1 MLNYK
6 VSNNFVIQIFANLRG
21 EFNME
26 GKIGKVLIV
35 DDDENICEVIK
46 MYLENSGYDTK
57 VSYNGKDAQE
67 AYIQYK
73 PDLVL
78 LDVML
83 PNIDGIDVLKWI
95 RKQAETPVIMLTA
108 KGETFDK
115 VLGLEL
121 GADDYMVKPFEP
133 KELLARVKAV
143 LRRYNVENDNKE
155 ILSFDG
161 LVIDINSYT
170 VVFHG
175 EDIKMPP
182 KEFELL
188 HFLAGNKNRVFT
200 REQLLCEVW
209 GYDYP
214 GDSRTVDV
222 HVKRLR
228 EKLPGG
234 ENWQL
239 ETVWGVGYKF
249 EVK

>member
-1 MLNYK
+1 
-6 VSNNFVIQIFANLRG
+6 
-21 EFNME
+21 ME
-26 GKIGKVLIV
+26 GFLGKVLVV
-35 DDDENICEVIK
+35 DDDKNICEVIK
-46 MYLENSGYDTK
+46 MYLESSGYNVK
-57 VSYNGKDAQE
+57 VANDGKEAQE
-67 AYIQYK
+67 IFANYK

-83 PNIDGIDVLKWI
+83 PYIDGIDVLKWI
-95 RKQAETPVIMLTA
+95 RKNHETPVIMITA

-121 GADDYMVKPFEP
+121 GADDYIVKPFEP
-133 KELLARVKAV
+133 KELMARVKAV
-143 LRRYNVENDNKE
+143 LRRYTSEVDNKE
-155 ILSFDG
+155 ALCFDN
-161 LVIDINSYT
+161 LVIDVNSYNVT
-170 VVFHG
+170 YNG
-175 EDIKMPP
+175 KEIKMPP

-188 HFLAGNKNRVFT
+188 YYLASNRNKVFT

-228 EKLPGG
+228 EKVSGG

>member
-1 MLNYK
+1 MDGIL
-6 VSNNFVIQIFANLRG
+6 
-21 EFNME
+21 
-26 GKIGKVLIV
+26 GKILII

-57 VSYNGKDAQE
+57 VGHNGKEAQE
-67 AYIQYK
+67 FFMEYK

-78 LDVML
+78 LDVMI
-83 PNIDGIDVLKWI
+83 PHMDGVDVLKWI
-95 RKQAETPVIMLTA
+95 RKDSETPVIMLTA

-115 VLGLEL
+115 VLALEL
-121 GADDYMVKPFEP
+121 GADDYIVKPFEP
-133 KELLARVKAV
+133 KELIARVKAV
-143 LRRYNVENDNKE
+143 MRRYNVEVGVKE
-155 ILSFDG
+155 AITYPDLTVD
-161 LVIDINSYT
+161 VNSYNVT
-170 VVFHG
+170 YNG
-175 EDIKMPP
+175 NEIKMPP

-188 HFLAGNKNRVFT
+188 YYLASNKNRVFT

-222 HVKRLR
+222 HIKRLR
-228 EKLPGG
+228 EKLHGG
-234 ENWQL
+234 ANWQL

>member
-1 MLNYK
+1 
-6 VSNNFVIQIFANLRG
+6 
-21 EFNME
+21 ME
-26 GKIGKVLIV
+26 GSIGKILIV

-46 MYLENSGYDTK
+46 MYVENAGYEVQVANDGKSAETTFLE
-57 VSYNGKDAQE
+57 
-67 AYIQYK
+67 YK
-73 PDLVL
+73 PDLVI
-78 LDVML
+78 LDIML

-95 RKQAETPVIMLTA
+95 RKDYETPVIMLTA

-121 GADDYMVKPFEP
+121 GADDYIVKPFEP
-133 KELLARVKAV
+133 KEMLARIKAV
-143 LRRYNVENDNKE
+143 LRRYSVDNENKE
-155 ILSFDG
+155 VLKFEQ
-161 LVIDINSYT
+161 LTIDINSYT
-170 VVFHG
+170 VTYRN

-188 HFLAGNKNRVFT
+188 YYLANNKNRVFT

-228 EKLPGG
+228 EKLQGG
-234 ENWQL
+234 PNWQI

>member
-1 MLNYK
+1 
-6 VSNNFVIQIFANLRG
+6 
-21 EFNME
+21 ME
-26 GKIGKVLIV
+26 GTIGKVLVV
-35 DDDENICEVIK
+35 DDDKNICEVLK
-46 MYLENSGYDTK
+46 MYLESSGYTVRVAHD
-57 VSYNGKDAQE
+57 GRDAQE
-67 AYIQYK
+67 MFLNFR

-83 PNIDGIDVLKWI
+83 PYIDGIDVLKWI
-95 RKQAETPVIMLTA
+95 RKDHETPVIMITA

-121 GADDYMVKPFEP
+121 GADDYIVKPFEP
-133 KELLARVKAV
+133 KELMARIKAV
-143 LRRYNVENDNKE
+143 LRRYSSEVDSKE
-155 ILSFDG
+155 ALSFDN
-161 LVIDINSYT
+161 LVIDVNSYSVT
-170 VVFHG
+170 YRG
-175 EDIKMPP
+175 QEIKMPP

-188 HFLAGNKNRVFT
+188 YYLASNKNRVFT

-222 HVKRLR
+222 HIKRLR
-228 EKLPGG
+228 EKIAGG
-234 ENWQL
+234 DNWQL

>member
-1 MLNYK
+1 
-6 VSNNFVIQIFANLRG
+6 
-21 EFNME
+21 ME
-26 GKIGKVLIV
+26 GTIGKVLVV
-35 DDDENICEVIK
+35 DDDKNIGEVLK
-46 MYLENSGYDTK
+46 MYLESSGYTVRVAYD
-57 VSYNGKDAQE
+57 GRDAQE
-67 AYIQYK
+67 IFLNYK

-83 PNIDGIDVLKWI
+83 PYIDGIDVLKWI
-95 RKQAETPVIMLTA
+95 RKDHETPVIMITA

-121 GADDYMVKPFEP
+121 GADDYIVKPFEP
-133 KELLARVKAV
+133 KELMARVKAV
-143 LRRYNVENDNKE
+143 LRRYTSEVDSKEALAFDN
-155 ILSFDG
+155 
-161 LVIDINSYT
+161 LVIDVNSYSVT
-170 VVFHG
+170 YKGH
-175 EDIKMPP
+175 EIKMPP

-188 HFLAGNKNRVFT
+188 YYLASNKNRVFT

-228 EKLPGG
+228 EKIAGG
-234 ENWQL
+234 DNWQL

>member
-1 MLNYK
+1 M
-6 VSNNFVIQIFANLRG
+6 
-21 EFNME
+21 MD
-26 GKIGKVLIV
+26 GKIAKVLVV
-35 DDDENICEVIK
+35 DDDNNICEVIK
-46 MYLENSGYDTK
+46 MYLENAGYEVR
-57 VSYNGKDAQE
+57 VSNDGKEAQE
-67 AYIQYK
+67 AFLEYK
-73 PDLVL
+73 PELVL
-78 LDVML
+78 LDIML
-83 PNIDGIDVLKWI
+83 PHVDGVDVLKWI
-95 RKQAETPVIMLTA
+95 RKDSEVPVIMLTA

-133 KELLARVKAV
+133 KELLARIKAV
-143 LRRYNVENDNKE
+143 LRRYSSENESKE
-155 ILSFDG
+155 MLKFEDLTVDS
-161 LVIDINSYT
+161 NSYN
-170 VVFHG
+170 VIYKG
-175 EDIKMPP
+175 EEVKMPP

-188 HFLAGNKNRVFT
+188 HYLASNKNRVFT

-228 EKLPGG
+228 EKLQGG
-234 ENWQL
+234 SNWNI

>member
-1 MLNYK
+1 
-6 VSNNFVIQIFANLRG
+6 
-21 EFNME
+21 ME
-26 GKIGKVLIV
+26 GKIAKVLVV
-35 DDDENICEVIK
+35 DDDENISEVIK

-57 VSYNGKDAQE
+57 VSNNGREAQE
-67 AYIQYK
+67 FFVQYK

-78 LDVML
+78 LDIML
-83 PNIDGIDVLKWI
+83 PSVDGIDVLKWI
-95 RKQAETPVIMLTA
+95 RKQSEIPVIMLTA

-121 GADDYMVKPFEP
+121 GADDYIVKPFEP
-133 KELLARVKAV
+133 KEMVARVKAV
-143 LRRYNVENDNKE
+143 LRRYNVENEDKE
-155 ILSFDG
+155 VLKFPD
-161 LVIDINSYT
+161 LTVDINSYNVT
-170 VVFHG
+170 FKG

-188 HFLAGNKNRVFT
+188 YFLASNKNRVFT

-222 HVKRLR
+222 HIKRLR
-228 EKLPGG
+228 EKLHGG
-234 ENWQL
+234 ANWEL